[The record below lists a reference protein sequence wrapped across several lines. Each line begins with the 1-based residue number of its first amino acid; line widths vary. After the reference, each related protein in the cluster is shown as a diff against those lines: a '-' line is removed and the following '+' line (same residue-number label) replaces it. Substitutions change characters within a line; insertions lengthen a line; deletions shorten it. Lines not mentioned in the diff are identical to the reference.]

1 MANIF
6 KQTNDQNND
15 VNRNTFD
22 LSFQNN
28 LTLKFGNLYP
38 VFLKEGLP
46 GSSFKIRPS
55 FGLNFMPM
63 VFPVQTRIRA
73 YLHFFKVRK
82 RSLWSGFMDYVSKN
96 KASLKDSMPYLDLS
110 SVDVFNN
117 VAKTGS
123 LGDYLG
129 IPTTIVGNYANL
141 ETTESDSTCISYN
154 TTELKA
160 PAAGAT
166 NPLYGNSNLPRLYNI
181 LCPTYDEMYN
191 GDADRPLFNTAYL
204 GFGFDFTKYRGVT
217 DRSAFEDLE
226 IFIPAIHA
234 NIIRAEQYVF
244 FSSSREGT
252 DNQYVC
258 KDLCFNIFNSHEVD
272 SRDNSCPF
280 TWITNE
286 SHDLIIRFNKNL
298 TTEAFNAFTA
308 ALLAVNESSL
318 DLKIN
323 VCFKY
328 SANNQIASSELLYTD
343 SIVNG
348 NDGSVIT
355 EIGDKSVILQDLSTP
370 PNVLDVTVT
379 YQIALTSKP
388 TMKMS
393 YKDTSLSLRDLS
405 HGDTPYY
412 DSVSN
417 PDGIKLN
424 ALPFRAYESIYNAFY
439 RNILND
445 PFILDG
451 TPEYNKFIPTDKGGA
466 DTTPYTFH
474 ARYWEDDF
482 LTTAIQNPQASDFPV
497 VVGITNLNGQGVGL
511 SVRDEE
517 GNNYQLKAT
526 ISEDGKSITKFDV
539 TDLPQ
544 SEIISNPKA
553 FIDLAQSGISIT
565 DFRCANALQR
575 WLEMNA
581 RKGLRF
587 KDIIKGR
594 FDVDIRFDEL
604 NMPEFIGGD
613 TAEVNI
619 GQINQSVGSRD
630 GNFDDVLGSYA
641 GQASCMKRSDNA
653 ITTFCDEPCYI
664 IGLLSVVP
672 VANYSQLLPKLFTK
686 RDILDEFSPEF
697 AHIGYQP
704 IPYSEVCPTQAFKD
718 KNIKLTDPFG
728 YQRAWYDYIA
738 STDEVHGQFRTSLRN
753 FLVNRVFGS
762 RPILSHSFLTVNND
776 DINDI
781 FSVTADTDK
790 ILGQVYFDCQVKHP
804 IPKFGIPK
812 LEA

>member
-6 KQTNDQNND
+6 KQTNDVNND

-28 LTLKFGNLYP
+28 LTLKFGTLYP

-46 GSSFKIRPS
+46 GSSFMIKPS

-63 VFPVQTRIRA
+63 VFPVQTRMRA

-82 RSLWSGFMDYVSKN
+82 RSLWDGFMDYVSKN
-96 KASLKDSMPYLDLS
+96 KASLKDSMPYLDL
-110 SVDVFNN
+110 VNQNLFNN

-129 IPTTIVGNYANL
+129 IPTTRVGDYGNLVECDLVPQYSGVVSSYAYDNL
-141 ETTESDSTCISYN
+141 
-154 TTELKA
+154 
-160 PAAGAT
+160 AAGSIVPNVPSNNVQWPFDDEVITPSIDYKTVPFWYQFAFDVTGLLSADFNADKTVRFT
-166 NPLYGNSNLPRLYNI
+166 NLHQLTDNILLAEGSNCRVFLAAKDDTDNTLTCYSGYMGLNYVNYVDELDVSQYFDDGVPAEFLAKQHQYFIISFLGPSNYSNSFTYGNTSDGYPYVRLDKT
-181 LCPTYDEMYN
+181 C
-191 GDADRPLFNTAYL
+191 
-204 GFGFDFTKYRGVT
+204 FDKDNNFVTK
-217 DRSAFEDLE
+217 
-226 IFIPAIHA
+226 P
-234 NIIRAEQYVF
+234 
-244 FSSSREGT
+244 
-252 DNQYVC
+252 
-258 KDLCFNIFNSHEVD
+258 
-272 SRDNSCPF
+272 
-280 TWITNE
+280 
-286 SHDLIIRFNKNL
+286 
-298 TTEAFNAFTA
+298 
-308 ALLAVNESSL
+308 
-318 DLKIN
+318 
-323 VCFKY
+323 
-328 SANNQIASSELLYTD
+328 
-343 SIVNG
+343 
-348 NDGSVIT
+348 
-355 EIGDKSVILQDLSTP
+355 
-370 PNVLDVTVT
+370 VTVT
-379 YQIALTSKP
+379 HDSTPNTKYITNASFTYPVLQLSNL
-388 TMKMS
+388 
-393 YKDTSLSLRDLS
+393 DTTLSLRDLS
-405 HGDTPYY
+405 YGDTPYY
-412 DSVSN
+412 DSVNN

-424 ALPFRAYESIYNAFY
+424 ALPFRAYEAIYNAFY

-451 TPEYNKFIPTDKGGA
+451 TPEYNKFLPTTKGGA
-466 DTTPYTFH
+466 DVTPYTFH

-544 SEIISNPKA
+544 SEIITNPKA

-613 TAEVNI
+613 TADVNI

-704 IPYSEVCPTQAFKD
+704 IPYAEVCPTQAYKD
-718 KNIKLTDPFG
+718 SSIKLTDPFG

-781 FSVTADTDK
+781 FSVTSDTDK

>member
-6 KQTNDQNND
+6 KQTNDVNND

-28 LTLKFGNLYP
+28 LTLKFGQLYP

-46 GSSFKIRPS
+46 GSSFKINPS
-55 FGLNFMPM
+55 FALNFMPM

-82 RSLWSGFMDYVSKN
+82 RSLWDGFMDYVSKN

-110 SVDVFNN
+110 NSDLFNN
-117 VAKTGS
+117 VCKTGS

-129 IPTTIVGNYANL
+129 IPTTIVGNYSNMVNAPFASSL
-141 ETTESDSTCISYN
+141 SGVYEQSYIGSLTQGSSFSKRN
-154 TTELKA
+154 RNVMLPDPEKV
-160 PAAGAT
+160 
-166 NPLYGNSNLPRLYNI
+166 YNSNSLSSSNLCYVFAYDITSLVNDSSLISEFDFSNFSQFLDYGSLPHSGDCSYFLVGKSITGSYKVVSDN
-181 LCPTYDEMYN
+181 LSEFYDYSDGDFDSNTVLNFTTPLDFSDALTYDKYYFVCSFPVNSLTLSPTILN
-191 GDADRPLFNTAYL
+191 GR
-204 GFGFDFTKYRGVT
+204 
-217 DRSAFEDLE
+217 
-226 IFIPAIHA
+226 
-234 NIIRAEQYVF
+234 
-244 FSSSREGT
+244 
-252 DNQYVC
+252 
-258 KDLCFNIFNSHEVD
+258 
-272 SRDNSCPF
+272 
-280 TWITNE
+280 
-286 SHDLIIRFNKNL
+286 
-298 TTEAFNAFTA
+298 
-308 ALLAVNESSL
+308 
-318 DLKIN
+318 
-323 VCFKY
+323 
-328 SANNQIASSELLYTD
+328 
-343 SIVNG
+343 
-348 NDGSVIT
+348 
-355 EIGDKSVILQDLSTP
+355 
-370 PNVLDVTVT
+370 
-379 YQIALTSKP
+379 P
-388 TMKMS
+388 TMDCGVPFDYDNNLVLSSMVQTVDYVNPELNIDIPVYYS
-393 YKDTSLSLRDLS
+393 FTHEYTAPVFRVPNLDNSLSLKDLS
-405 HGDTPYY
+405 YGDTPYY
-412 DSVSN
+412 DSVN
-417 PDGIKLN
+417 TPEGIKLN

-451 TPEYNKFIPTDKGGA
+451 SPEYNKYIPTSKGGA
-466 DTTPYTFH
+466 DTTAYTFH
-474 ARYWEDDF
+474 SRYWEDDF

-497 VVGITNLNGQGVGL
+497 VVGITNLNGAGVGL

-526 ISEDGKSITKFDV
+526 ISDDGKSITKFDV
-539 TDLPQ
+539 TDLPSSQ
-544 SEIISNPKA
+544 VINNPSA

-613 TAEVNI
+613 TADVSIN
-619 GQINQSVGSRD
+619 QINQSVGSRE
-630 GNFDDVLGSYA
+630 GSFDDVLGSYA
-641 GQASCMKRSDNA
+641 GQASCYKRSDNA

-704 IPYSEVCPTQAFKD
+704 IPYAEVCPTQAFKD
-718 KNIKLTDPFG
+718 PAIKLSDPFG

-738 STDEVHGQFRTSLRN
+738 STDEVHGQFRSSLRN

-762 RPILSHSFLTVNND
+762 RPVLSHSFLTVNND

-790 ILGQVYFDCQVKHP
+790 ILGQVYFDCQVMHP

>member
-6 KQTNDQNND
+6 KQTNDVNND

-28 LTLKFGNLYP
+28 LTLKFGTLYP

-46 GSSFKIRPS
+46 GSSFKIKPS

-82 RSLWSGFMDYVSKN
+82 RSLWDGFMDYVSKN

-110 SVDVFNN
+110 NFELFKN
-117 VAKTGS
+117 VAQTGS

-129 IPTTIVGNYANL
+129 IPTTIVGDYGNYNTYAPLDSSGGYPLNL
-141 ETTESDSTCISYN
+141 FDDAIIGNKVPTNPKGVYFFLPDPSVVHYNGVADVEAYTIMFKYDVTDNVSADLNAFSDITLKGFKSIFGNSNFKLDYSGNNLAVVASYTTATEGEKFASDSTDLQILYN
-154 TTELKA
+154 DLQSDKFNVDIKSDLEYALDTILNAEKVYLNFIFKLDKTTFDFDIKDSVCTTSSPIGINNQFVKA
-160 PAAGAT
+160 PYDYTDEFIDEDRNQYSIITYKFTGSYTLPVVTMPPSSSVLA
-166 NPLYGNSNLPRLYNI
+166 LKDLSYGN
-181 LCPTYDEMYN
+181 
-191 GDADRPLFNTAYL
+191 
-204 GFGFDFTKYRGVT
+204 
-217 DRSAFEDLE
+217 
-226 IFIPAIHA
+226 
-234 NIIRAEQYVF
+234 
-244 FSSSREGT
+244 
-252 DNQYVC
+252 
-258 KDLCFNIFNSHEVD
+258 
-272 SRDNSCPF
+272 
-280 TWITNE
+280 
-286 SHDLIIRFNKNL
+286 
-298 TTEAFNAFTA
+298 
-308 ALLAVNESSL
+308 
-318 DLKIN
+318 
-323 VCFKY
+323 
-328 SANNQIASSELLYTD
+328 
-343 SIVNG
+343 
-348 NDGSVIT
+348 
-355 EIGDKSVILQDLSTP
+355 
-370 PNVLDVTVT
+370 
-379 YQIALTSKP
+379 
-388 TMKMS
+388 
-393 YKDTSLSLRDLS
+393 
-405 HGDTPYY
+405 TPYY
-412 DSVSN
+412 DSVNN

-451 TPEYNKFIPTDKGGA
+451 TPEYNKFLPTTKGGA
-466 DTTPYTFH
+466 DVTPYTFH

-544 SEIISNPKA
+544 SEIITNPKA

-613 TAEVNI
+613 TADVSI

-704 IPYSEVCPTQAFKD
+704 IPYAEVCPTQAFMD
-718 KNIKLTDPFG
+718 PDVKLSDPFG

-790 ILGQVYFDCQVKHP
+790 ILGQVYFDCKVKHP

>member
-28 LTLKFGNLYP
+28 LTLKFGTLYP

-110 SVDVFNN
+110 NKSLFDN

-129 IPTTIVGNYANL
+129 IPTTIVGQYGNYDILSPLNTSGAYDPAVADLLDDDNFPVKYTNEYAYL
-141 ETTESDSTCISYN
+141 PTPQEIYDGRIVAKPFCLSFNYDITDKFESSATSLSDLTFKGFKSFFGNDYFKLDNTGVNCEVFLTYKNASTDNYVIINCYSAQVSNADIQTDTLYFDISDTARDNIDKLLGAEKVNINILFRLDKSTFDYSVSPGELNPQMSTTSPIGIGNEFVLSTYNHFDSFVDP
-154 TTELKA
+154 TTSELKSVEYNFMSSY
-160 PAAGAT
+160 T
-166 NPLYGNSNLPRLYNI
+166 LPVL
-181 LCPTYDEMYN
+181 
-191 GDADRPLFNTAYL
+191 
-204 GFGFDFTKYRGVT
+204 
-217 DRSAFEDLE
+217 
-226 IFIPAIHA
+226 
-234 NIIRAEQYVF
+234 Q
-244 FSSSREGT
+244 
-252 DNQYVC
+252 
-258 KDLCFNIFNSHEVD
+258 
-272 SRDNSCPF
+272 
-280 TWITNE
+280 IT
-286 SHDLIIRFNKNL
+286 S
-298 TTEAFNAFTA
+298 
-308 ALLAVNESSL
+308 
-318 DLKIN
+318 
-323 VCFKY
+323 
-328 SANNQIASSELLYTD
+328 
-343 SIVNG
+343 
-348 NDGSVIT
+348 
-355 EIGDKSVILQDLSTP
+355 
-370 PNVLDVTVT
+370 
-379 YQIALTSKP
+379 
-388 TMKMS
+388 MS
-393 YKDTSLSLRDLS
+393 GQLSLRDLS
-405 HGDTPYY
+405 YGDSPYY
-412 DSVSN
+412 DRVN
-417 PDGIKLN
+417 TPDGIKLN

-466 DTTPYTFH
+466 DTTLYQFH

-517 GNNYQLKAT
+517 GNNYQLKAI

-553 FIDLAQSGISIT
+553 FIDLAKSGISIT

-619 GQINQSVGSRD
+619 GQVNQSVGSRE
-630 GNFDDVLGSYA
+630 GSFDDVLGSYA

-704 IPYSEVCPTQAFKD
+704 IPYAEVCPTQAFKD
-718 KNIKLTDPFG
+718 KDIKLSDPFG